1 MRIAVIGAGAVGS
14 YYGAR
19 LARAGHDVHFVARD
33 QQVDALRRSGLQL
46 QSPLGDDHL
55 IPVNATTDAARIGS
69 ADLILITVK
78 LWATE
83 NAVRAVQ
90 PIVGASTVVVSLQ
103 NGVDKDDVIA
113 GIVGREHVVGGV
125 TYIFADR
132 PEPGVVVHQ
141 GQMQRVVVGELSGGR
156 SARVDRIVAALVGA
170 GIDGLASPDIRRE
183 LWEKFVL
190 LAANS
195 SVTAVTRDTVGAVRT
210 RPATRALY
218 RDAMA
223 EVVAVAR
230 AEGVPIADGFVD
242 DRMRFLDAM
251 PADGRAS
258 MAMDLLRGRP
268 LELEWLSGAL
278 VRRAERV
285 GVPTPIHR
293 TLYAALVPF
302 AQGRGGEPPAS

>member
-1 MRIAVIGAGAVGS
+1 MRIAVLGAGAVGS

-33 QQVDALRRSGLQL
+33 AQVEAMQRSGLQVR
-46 QSPLGDDHL
+46 SPLGDDRL
-55 IPVNATTDAARIGS
+55 FPVNATTDAGTIAS
-69 ADLILITVK
+69 ADLILVTVK

-83 NAVRAVQ
+83 IVVRAVQ
-90 PIVGASTVVVSLQ
+90 PIVRSSTVVVSLQ

-113 GIVGREHVVGGV
+113 GIVGRDHVVGGV

-132 PEPGVVVHQ
+132 PEPGLVVHS
-141 GQMQRVVVGELSGGR
+141 GRMQRIVVGELDGGR
-156 SARVDRIVAALVGA
+156 TDRVDRITNALVDA
-170 GIDGLASPDIRRE
+170 GIDGVATTDIRRE

-210 RPATRALY
+210 RPATRTLY

-230 AEGVPIADGFVD
+230 AEGVPIADDFVE
-242 DRMRFLDAM
+242 DRMRFLDTL

-278 VRRAERV
+278 VRRGERS

-293 TLYAALVPF
+293 TLYAALLPF
-302 AQGRGGEPPAS
+302 AEGRREE